1 VVSTALARTDR
12 TNLGLVPVRGEN
24 ALVRVVVTRIEQ
36 DGTMQRRVVDTAQ
49 CDDCLQWGRLAAR
62 ALEFPPPYR
71 PVPGI
76 AVYHVSIGEQVI
88 LVAEHDL
95 GGPLLNLVTGV
106 LALGEELLAQW
117 AVRRTDHG
125 MHEQRFEL
133 ARMDTAGNPPE
144 AGDAEPLSL
153 LRGSPTKTLLPVRT
167 RGGPRLASACGS
179 CS

>member
-1 VVSTALARTDR
+1 VRAAPALAWP
-12 TNLGLVPVRGEN
+12 PVRGEN

-76 AVYHVSIGEQVI
+76 PVYHVSVGDQVI

-95 GGPLLNLVTGV
+95 GGPLLNLVTAV
-106 LALGEELLAQW
+106 LALGKELLARS
-117 AVRRTDHG
+117 AARRG
-125 MHEQRFEL
+125 
-133 ARMDTAGNPPE
+133 AY
-144 AGDAEPLSL
+144 
-153 LRGSPTKTLLPVRT
+153 LRET
-167 RGGPRLASACGS
+167 RGRTGDDVCCQGSAELVAGS
-179 CS
+179 GMGAVPV